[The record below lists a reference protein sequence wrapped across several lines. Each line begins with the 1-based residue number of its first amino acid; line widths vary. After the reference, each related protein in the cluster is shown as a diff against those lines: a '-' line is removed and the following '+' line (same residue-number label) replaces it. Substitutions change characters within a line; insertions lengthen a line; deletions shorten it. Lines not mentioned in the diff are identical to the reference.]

1 MSDSPSGSTAD
12 LPPRPSSNPA
22 IESPKNGSETIL
34 PTIHLDI
41 LPRGELDTKL
51 SSSASG
57 HENLHE
63 DARQSLQADTLASPL
78 TTEHTVAS
86 PGPNVPHCVHNQA
99 AQLAPPGDTNN
110 QPGPGQNKR
119 VAQLKSDPKKVKRN
133 RPRRSAYGLRSG
145 RKEV

>member
-1 MSDSPSGSTAD
+1 MSDSPSGSTSD
-12 LPPRPSSNPA
+12 LLPNPA
-22 IESPKNGSETIL
+22 IESPKNGSENTSCF
-34 PTIHLDI
+34 DI
-41 LPRGELDTKL
+41 QSRGDLDTKL

-63 DARQSLQADTLASPL
+63 DARQSSQADTLTSPL
-78 TTEHTVAS
+78 TAEHTVAS
-86 PGPNVPHCVHNQA
+86 PGFNQFEFMRNQA
-99 AQLAPPGDTNN
+99 AQLAPPGDTKN

-145 RKEV
+145 RKEFQCNDGT